1 MITDQPGMINGINSI
16 SRNSFA
22 LFLCLLYPLLVA
34 VGMLHHQMWRDELEW
49 FLRVKYQP
57 IIAGGD
63 PLYIVY
69 NAFLYLFALIQPS
82 EAMYQLAH
90 LLLIFGGVA
99 VVAFSSPFSNIEK
112 FLIIF
117 GYYFAYE
124 YGVICRYYGFIILF
138 IFLICWL
145 MGREKPNYIIIAL
158 MLVVLADHN
167 PSATVMAASLSLYL
181 VLDVYNRIL
190 LKKASFTDKSIIW
203 GGSVLVLG
211 WGVLLIAFKLL
222 LFKAYGSAIYKG
234 GMPPLL
240 TTLSAIWDAY
250 VPIPDLTQKVRF
262 WWTNII
268 PFQVAYPP
276 DYHFAFSDMTWSWA
290 LSLLLSLL
298 LLLVVISKFRKNPLV
313 LTVFLVNTVVYGI
326 YTVVVLK
333 AYTSR
338 YLGLQF
344 ITLIYCYW
352 FSLSAG
358 EPCRIELIN
367 RMLGCL
373 NRGRINRMLNHCE
386 RYFKQMMYFILI
398 SGVFASCVAFY
409 KEAKYPFSFS
419 RRAADYIKSVNLLQD
434 HALVGYPD
442 YAAQCISAHL
452 DKPIYYPQI
461 GRESYYS
468 GCLEKNFKQ
477 ILSFP
482 EIISSCLQLI
492 EIGNKKALLIMN
504 FPVMLDREHILVK
517 PQKISEKYSIELLQ
531 AITGDVINPDEQFW
545 LYEIAKT
552 SEVHSSSPLK

>member
-1 MITDQPGMINGINSI
+1 MIAGINSI
-16 SRNSFA
+16 GRNSFA

-34 VGMLHHQMWRDELEW
+34 VGMLHHEMWRDELEW

-57 IIAGGD
+57 ILAGGD

-112 FLIIF
+112 FLITF

-124 YGVICRYYGFIILF
+124 YGVISRYYGFIVLF

-145 MGREKPNYIIIAL
+145 MGREKPNYSIIAL
-158 MLVVLADHN
+158 LLVVLADHN

-190 LKKASFTDKSIIW
+190 LKKVSFTDKNIIW
-203 GGSVLVLG
+203 GGLVLGLG

-234 GMPPLL
+234 GMPPLI

-276 DYHFAFSDMTWSWA
+276 DYHFALSDMTWSLA
-290 LSLLLSLL
+290 LSLVLSLL

-344 ITLIYCYW
+344 IILIYCYW
-352 FSLSAG
+352 FFQSSG
-358 EPCRIELIN
+358 EPCRIKVIN
-367 RMLGCL
+367 GIVGFLS
-373 NRGRINRMLNHCE
+373 RGWIGRVLNHLE
-386 RYFKQMMYFILI
+386 KYFKPMLYFILI
-398 SGVFASCVAFY
+398 SGLFATCVAYY
-409 KEAKYPFSFS
+409 KDSKYKFSLS
-419 RRAADYIKSVNLLQD
+419 STAAHYIKWANLLSN
-434 HALVGYPD
+434 HVLVGYPD

-468 GCLEKNFKQ
+468 GCLEKDFKQ
-477 ILSFP
+477 NLPFSDIVT
-482 EIISSCLQLI
+482 SCTKFT
-492 EIGNKKALLIMN
+492 EGENKKVLLILN
-504 FPVMLDREHILVK
+504 FPIMIDSDHMLVE
-517 PQKISEKYSIELLQ
+517 PAMISKKSYISFLQ
-531 AITGDVINPDEQFW
+531 AITGEVINPDEQFW
-545 LYEIAKT
+545 LYEVT
-552 SEVHSSSPLK
+552 SIPDKP